1 MPLKSIKSKISGSS
15 FLKKLVLG
23 TFWMTFGSLMSR
35 GLFSLASIVLARI
48 LTVSEFGEFGMIK
61 STIDNFLIF
70 ASLGIGLTTTKYMS
84 ELKDNNKEEASSMLG
99 ASFSLVVLLS
109 SAVAL
114 IIILFSGLISDNFL
128 NNENLQIPLIIG
140 GGTLIF
146 ISLNGTQMGALLGF
160 QAYRKNST
168 ANILQGLFLFIGL
181 VTGGYLGGVKGALLG
196 NLIAIFLVSIALQ
209 KLVRDESKKQL
220 ISVSFKEWK
229 TSVKKIYKFAIPAS
243 LSTIIVAPTIWI
255 LNTMLVNQPN
265 GYKELGLYS
274 AVIIFSTAIQMFNGA
289 IGNVLLPIFLS
300 KSEGKSPKK
309 EFFNYFGS
317 WIISIMIAI
326 PLILFPE
333 VTSLILGKKFSTEH
347 IVPILGM
354 SIITTLIITNRAG
367 VSRDLIV
374 KNKMWLSVFSM
385 GQWAITNL
393 IIFYFIKDLGAWGFA
408 FSYMISYVINYLVFV
423 PYFIK
428 KGISPRIIFY
438 SKWNMI
444 LWLMIA
450 SLVAVN
456 VYYFDVLFLRI
467 IISVIILLIILFS
480 TFKLYK
486 ECLQKL

>member
-1 MPLKSIKSKISGSS
+1 
-15 FLKKLVLG
+15 
-23 TFWMTFGSLMSR
+23 
-35 GLFSLASIVLARI
+35 
-48 LTVSEFGEFGMIK
+48 
-61 STIDNFLIF
+61 
-70 ASLGIGLTTTKYMS
+70 
-84 ELKDNNKEEASSMLG
+84 
-99 ASFSLVVLLS
+99 
-109 SAVAL
+109 
-114 IIILFSGLISDNFL
+114 
-128 NNENLQIPLIIG
+128 
-140 GGTLIF
+140 
-146 ISLNGTQMGALLGF
+146 
-160 QAYRKNST
+160 
-168 ANILQGLFLFIGL
+168 
-181 VTGGYLGGVKGALLG
+181 
-196 NLIAIFLVSIALQ
+196 
-209 KLVRDESKKQL
+209 
-220 ISVSFKEWK
+220 
-229 TSVKKIYKFAIPAS
+229 
-243 LSTIIVAPTIWI
+243 
-255 LNTMLVNQPN
+255 MLVNQPN

-333 VTSLILGKKFSTEH
+333 VTSLILGKKFSIEQ

-393 IIFYFIKDLGAWGFA
+393 IIFYFLKDLGAWGFA

-423 PYFIK
+423 PYFIN

-438 SKWNMI
+438 NKWNMI

-480 TFKLYK
+480 IFKLYK
-486 ECLQKL
+486 VCLQKL